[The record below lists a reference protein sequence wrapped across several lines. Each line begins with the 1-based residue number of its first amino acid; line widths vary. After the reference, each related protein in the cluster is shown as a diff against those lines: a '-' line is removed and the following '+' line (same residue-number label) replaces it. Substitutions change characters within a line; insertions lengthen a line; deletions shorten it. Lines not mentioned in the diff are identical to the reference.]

1 MQRQITI
8 VYLFKILVYRI
19 NIQIVAFDYTSK
31 KPTSAVS
38 SPSSPK
44 TTHAWSSDNARW
56 TSLSSRSWQAA
67 TTAYA
72 TPKQSSLFPG
82 RERIF
87 YELSICLLMKL
98 NIYSKFNLKT
108 WFR

>member
-1 MQRQITI
+1 MP
-8 VYLFKILVYRI
+8 
-19 NIQIVAFDYTSK
+19 FDYTSK

-82 RERIF
+82 RGKIF
-87 YELSICLLMKL
+87 YDLSTSLLMKL
-98 NIYSKFNLKT
+98 KTLFKFDIIYSKVNLKT
-108 WFR
+108 GHW